1 MIVLVVAENSEGT
14 NLMATILVVDDY
26 AVTQRMLTY
35 QLLKQGHQVVTA
47 NNGYEALDSLNDQ
60 NVDLM
65 IVDLAMPEMD
75 GLTVLRQLRS
85 SHRHQSLPIIMLTA
99 SGREQDRTQAIKAG
113 VDSFLTKPIN
123 VWQLVNIVD
132 DLLVRATPTA
142 LAA

>member
-1 MIVLVVAENSEGT
+1 
-14 NLMATILVVDDY
+14 MAMILVVDDY

-47 NNGYEALDSLNDQ
+47 NNGFEALDSLNEQ
-60 NVDLM
+60 SVDLM

-85 SHRHQSLPIIMLTA
+85 SHRHHSLPIVMLTA

-113 VDSFLTKPIN
+113 VDAFLTKPIN
-123 VWQLVNIVD
+123 VWQLVKAVD
-132 DLLVRATPTA
+132 DLLLRSVPAQM
-142 LAA
+142 AA